1 MLCFS
6 QSQGNVQTSGA
17 QLKLEWVGDAHS
29 QYTHTCTGKMA
40 CLTRNLLHAC
50 TSMHYPYIS
59 FNYCNF
65 FLAHAVYTCFPSAFE
80 ALASFKLL
88 QLPSVATMKSYIHS
102 NRESPGDSLQW
113 LAHECSLY
121 DTRVQEHG
129 DKPLPP
135 LGDGMLIA
143 NEVKVVSKLPWNSND
158 DSVIGHYMIPEEL
171 SMLQDLYAELDDVTL
186 SKTTYVLQ
194 TFWRNHS
201 TDHDIVGPYYTS
213 AGKLAWLFLNIYYLQ
228 EHACVHVSWMVIA
241 IIAYYWFLTQTG
253 PLDNP

>member
-1 MLCFS
+1 MLYFS
-6 QSQGNVQTSGA
+6 QSQGNVQKSGA
-17 QLKLEWVGDAHS
+17 QLQLEWIGDAHS

-50 TSMHYPYIS
+50 TCMHYPYIS

-65 FLAHAVYTCFPSAFE
+65 FLAHAVYTCCPSAFE
-80 ALASFKLL
+80 ALTNFKLL

-102 NRESPGDSLQW
+102 NKESPGDSLQR

-121 DTRVQEHG
+121 DARVQEHG

-135 LGDGMLIA
+135 LGDGMLIV
-143 NEVKVVSKLPWNSND
+143 NEVKVASKLPRNSND
-158 DSVIGHYMIPEEL
+158 DSVIGHYMTPEEQ
-171 SMLQDLYAELDDVTL
+171 SMLQDLYAELDDVSL

-194 TFWRNHS
+194 TLWRNHS

-213 AGKLAWLFLNIYYLQ
+213 AGKLAWRFMNIYYLQ
-228 EHACVHVSWMVIA
+228 EHACMYA
-241 IIAYYWFLTQTG
+241 L
-253 PLDNP
+253 